1 MKWHSSFWFIS
12 LVTLLVLSGGCAGD
26 KNAPHPTVQSAAPGK
41 AKAADSAAATTLA
54 RRSVFTLDQNARDP
68 FFPQAKKAALPVGSA
83 VAAPTVITDLPAL
96 FTAGLQG
103 IGGTPDHYIAIIHNV
118 LLEKGRQTVISV
130 RVGSQDRKFSVK
142 CREVAKNSVALEV
155 EGYGAMVIKPKQML

>member
-1 MKWHSSFWFIS
+1 MKWNASS
-12 LVTLLVLSGGCAGD
+12 LVVALVILFAAGCAGD
-26 KNAPHPTVQSAAPGK
+26 KNAPDPAVQSTSAPGK
-41 AKAADSAAATTLA
+41 AKAEEASATTTSV
-54 RRSVFTLDQNARDP
+54 RRSVFTLDQTGRDP
-68 FFPQAKKAALPVGSA
+68 FFPQAKKAATAVGSN
-83 VAAPTVITDLPAL
+83 VTAPTVIADLPAL

-103 IGGTPDHYIAIIHNV
+103 IGGTPDHYIAILQNV

-130 RVGSQDRKFSVK
+130 RVGNQDRKFSVK